1 MSLLTICCVFS
12 WVFDVRWEFGKDV
25 DASCVSFWMFGS
37 QSGISGDKMEK
48 FEINLNTA
56 SHRKHVFQCVL
67 AYRGGVSFSSKN
79 SSILLTSTLT
89 SPLKVTKGGLVP
101 GARLWRSAGFLITQK
116 SGACGHSHVYHS
128 HCMNTCM
135 RLHHVTAWGRLWWH

>member
-1 MSLLTICCVFS
+1 MSFLEFLMYAENLAKMSMPAVLASGCLGASLGYLETKWRNLKLTSTRLPI
-12 WVFDVRWEFGKDV
+12 
-25 DASCVSFWMFGS
+25 
-37 QSGISGDKMEK
+37 
-48 FEINLNTA
+48 TT
-56 SHRKHVFQCVL
+56 HVFQCVL

-135 RLHHVTAWGRLWWH
+135 RLHHVTA